1 MSEAILAKLNAMD
14 MAILTDVVRQDQRN
28 PGFEI
33 SEWSVRRLSEK
44 GMVNADGLW
53 LFSGQG
59 HAGEVVQ
66 AWSVVLKILNRPEK
80 ESPQDEGWYWKREAL
95 LAQSGLLE
103 RLPGPVKAAR
113 FYRTDEYPDSIWLW
127 MEHIAEQQPEAWT
140 LEQCAF
146 AARQLG
152 LSSGAWLKEMS
163 FQEEPWFAR
172 RHYLSWLNLINV
184 EKDWDFPLNRTH
196 VPAELRRR
204 YDQLWAEREVFY
216 KVLDAL
222 PTVFSHFDFQCR
234 NLFIRPGSTEQNQL
248 VAIDWALC
256 GMGPLGAELNGLVAD
271 NGIMLEWPPA
281 DLPALEAVAFPSYLQ
296 GLDQAGWTGEID
308 LVRLGYVAWR
318 AVYYA
323 LMFPAWIAWWC
334 SDENAPFASQIYDL
348 AQEDLFWKLLPLL
361 EFSLDG
367 ADEARRLMKKTKML

>member
-1 MSEAILAKLNAMD
+1 MSDDILSRMHAID
-14 MAILTDVVRQDQRN
+14 MAILTDVVRKDKHN
-28 PGFEI
+28 PAFEI

-44 GMVNADGLW
+44 GMMNPDGLW

-59 HAGEVVQ
+59 HAGDAVQ
-66 AWSVVLKILNRPEK
+66 AWSVVLKIFNRPEE
-80 ESPQDEGWYWKREAL
+80 ESPPDEPGFWRREML

-103 RLPGPVKAAR
+103 RLPGPVRGALL
-113 FYRTDEYPDSIWLW
+113 YRTDEYPDSIWLW
-127 MEHIAEQQPEAWT
+127 MEHIAEQQPKAWT

-146 AARQLG
+146 AACQLG
-152 LSSGAWLKEMS
+152 LSSGAWLKEMP
-163 FQEEPWFAR
+163 FKEESWFAR
-172 RHYLSWLNLINV
+172 RHYLSWLNLINI

-196 VPAELRRR
+196 VPADLRRR

-222 PTVFSHFDFQCR
+222 PGVFSHFDFQCR
-234 NLFIRPGSTEQNQL
+234 NLFLRKDFTGQEQI

-281 DLPALEAVAFPSYLQ
+281 DLPALEAVAFPSYIQ

-308 LVRLGYVAWR
+308 IVRLGYVAWR
-318 AVYYA
+318 AAYYA

-334 SDENAPFASQIYDL
+334 SDENAQFASQIYGL
-348 AQEDLFWKLLPLL
+348 AQEELFWKLLPLL

-367 ADEARRLMKKTKML
+367 ADEARQLMKKTKML

>member
-1 MSEAILAKLNAMD
+1 MSDAILSRVNAID

-28 PGFEI
+28 PAFEV

-59 HAGEVVQ
+59 HADEAVQ
-66 AWSVVLKILNRPEK
+66 AWSVVLKILNRPEE
-80 ESPQDEGWYWKREAL
+80 ESPPDEGWYWKREVL

-103 RLPGPVKAAR
+103 RLPGPVRAAR

-146 AARQLG
+146 AACQLG
-152 LSSGAWLKEMS
+152 LSSGAWLKEMP
-163 FQEEPWFAR
+163 FKEEPWFAR

-196 VPAELRRR
+196 VPAELHRR

-222 PTVFSHFDFQCR
+222 PGVFSHFDFQCR
-234 NLFIRPGSTEQNQL
+234 NLFLRKDFTGQDQL

-281 DLPALEAVAFPSYLQ
+281 DLPALEAVAFPSYIQ

-308 LVRLGYVAWR
+308 IVRLGYVAWR

-334 SDENAPFASQIYDL
+334 SDENASFASQIYGL
-348 AQEDLFWKLLPLL
+348 AQEELFWKLLPLL

-367 ADEARRLMKKTKML
+367 ADEARQLMKKTRVI

>member
-1 MSEAILAKLNAMD
+1 MSDATLSRLNAID
-14 MAILTDVVRQDQRN
+14 MTILTDVVRQDQRN
-28 PGFEI
+28 PGLEI
-33 SEWSVRRLSEK
+33 TEWSLRRISGK
-44 GMVNADGLW
+44 GMRNAEGLW

-59 HAGEVVQ
+59 LAAETVQ
-66 AWSVVLKILNRPEK
+66 AWSVVLKILNRPEE
-80 ESPQDEGWYWKREAL
+80 ESPQDEGSYWKREVL

-103 RLPGPVKAAR
+103 RLPGLVRAAH

-127 MEHIAEQQPEAWT
+127 MEHIAEPQPEPWS

-146 AARQLG
+146 AACQLG
-152 LSSGAWLKEMS
+152 RSSGAWLKEMPYKV
-163 FQEEPWFAR
+163 EPWFAR
-172 RHYLSWLNLINV
+172 RHYLSWLPLINV

-222 PTVFSHFDFQCR
+222 PKVFSHFDFQCR
-234 NLFIRPGSTEQNQL
+234 NLFLRKDFTRQDQL
-248 VAIDWALC
+248 VAIDWASC

-271 NGIMLEWPPA
+271 NEIMLEWPPA
-281 DLPALEAVAFPSYLQ
+281 DLPALEAVAFPSYIQ

-308 LVRLGYVAWR
+308 LVRLGYVAWQ
-318 AVYYA
+318 AVYYV
-323 LMFPAWIAWWC
+323 LMFPAWIAYWC
-334 SDENAPFASQIYDL
+334 SDEKASFASQIYGV
-348 AQEDLFWKLLPLL
+348 AQEELFWKLFPLL

-367 ADEARRLMKKTKML
+367 ADEARQLMNKTRMI